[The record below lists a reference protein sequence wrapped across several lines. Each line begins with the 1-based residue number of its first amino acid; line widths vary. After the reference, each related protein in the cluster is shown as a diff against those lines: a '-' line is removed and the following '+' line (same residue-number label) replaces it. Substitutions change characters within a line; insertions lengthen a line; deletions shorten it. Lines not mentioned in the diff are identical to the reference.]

1 MSHRMHY
8 ISFFFVLVAFMYS
21 RFLIRIKPNL
31 WLICCP
37 VVNIQHNNLFE
48 LVIYH
53 GQVFKA
59 EMPGLECG

>member
-1 MSHRMHY
+1 
-8 ISFFFVLVAFMYS
+8 MYS